1 MFHMTNDSDKFRT
14 AEELERLGA
23 YRVTGQRWEKGD
35 QRWLPLY
42 EGKMVSIYNHRYAA
56 VRSNPNNIS
65 EQGVAVHSTLHPYP
79 AGAGCATAAG
89 GRRTRSAP
97 PGMVPVLS

>member
-1 MFHMTNDSDKFRT
+1 MRTKLRRATDEDAQAIAEVYFESFRLLTFLPMLHT
-14 AEELERLGA
+14 AEG
-23 YRVTGQRWEKGD
+23 YRRFIANVILKECAVTVVEDDTGI
-35 QRWLPLY
+35 
-42 EGKMVSIYNHRYAA
+42 VS
-56 VRSNPNNIS
+56 
-65 EQGVAVHSTLHPYP
+65 HPYP